1 MSGHAGGWQIAQL
14 QSLIKTLTPM
24 GIWPRN
30 IEHLKRS
37 LDDAGSKYT
46 PDSGDAGSFRRR
58 AKLYT
63 LPVVVEMMW
72 GRLAYLLAECLAS
85 MAPFARES
93 LKPSKDP
100 HRLRGSQLTLDIW
113 DAASSTIGG
122 LLPDHT
128 RISSDAVSGECVIDA
143 IAEMCI
149 CGLGLKSCGTAR
161 TPTYNIRASN
171 ATYM

>member
-1 MSGHAGGWQIAQL
+1 MGKRKAAGTSLYESWSQLSGHAGGWQIAQL
-14 QSLIKTLTPM
+14 QSLIKSLTPM

-30 IEHLKRS
+30 IKPLKRS

-46 PDSGDAGSFRRR
+46 PGSDDAGSSGRR

-63 LPVVVEMMW
+63 HPVVVDMMW
-72 GRLAYLLAECLAS
+72 GRLAYLLVECLAS

-113 DAASSTIGG
+113 DEASSTIGD

-128 RISSDAVSGECVIDA
+128 
-143 IAEMCI
+143 
-149 CGLGLKSCGTAR
+149 
-161 TPTYNIRASN
+161 
-171 ATYM
+171 